1 MPLIKNTLGQQFKNI
16 CFTGLNR
23 VEYLPDG
30 SDQPIFGDSWQDVS
44 DEQARRTMCLAFFAP
59 RDLSG
64 DPVAPEEILLDNYS
78 DEDVPDALMNESIR
92 HIPLMDYCRMPKAES
107 NTVNFIVV
115 ADVIFHWD
123 IKDNYLQPTSQL
135 TWVQDM
141 KAILKSYPRSY
152 TKNVYTNWQKDKLDE
167 LRVNVMPLRE
177 SPIFS
182 EVWLNMPSF
191 QEKYGNLTLAFGILT
206 AIVAFA
212 ITYMQDMK
220 IQELVSQRNTVRKSV
235 PSGQNYTVLSN
246 IVRNQ
251 QQHMLYREYFPFILK
266 DISYGIQYSGMQIS
280 SFELEAP
287 NPQEPAKEL
296 IVTVD
301 AAPNAYNGWL
311 EEEPVAKSFLAL
323 SNTVQAVRR
332 QPGNKRMTLEGLIPL
347 NQAMRDLQPY
357 LQEARKTR
365 AIGNRTLGE
374 ETETENTT
382 TEESGS

>member
-1 MPLIKNTLGQQFKNI
+1 MPIVKNNLGQQFKNI

-44 DEQARRTMCLAFFAP
+44 DEQARRHMCLSFFAP

-64 DPVAPEEILLDNYS
+64 EPVAPEEILIDDYS
-78 DEDVPDALMNESIR
+78 DEEVPDTLMTESIK
-92 HIPLMDYCRMPKAES
+92 HIPLMDYCRMPPADS

-135 TWVQDM
+135 TWVQDI

-152 TKNVYTNWQKDKLDE
+152 TKNIYTNWQKDKLEE
-167 LRVNVMPLRE
+167 LRVNVLPLRE
-177 SPIFS
+177 SPVFS

-191 QEKYGNLTLAFGILT
+191 QEKYGNIMLSIGIL
-206 AIVAFA
+206 VSMMVFA
-212 ITYMQDMK
+212 ITYMQDTK
-220 IQELVSQRNTVRKSV
+220 IQKLQADRNRVTQSI
-235 PSGQNYTVLSN
+235 PSGQNFAVLSN
-246 IVRNQ
+246 MIRTQ
-251 QQHMLYREYFPFILK
+251 QQNMSYREYFPFILK
-266 DISYGIQYSGMQIS
+266 DVSYAIQYSGMKID
-280 SFELEAP
+280 SFELESPSPLDPPTNLLLTINADS
-287 NPQEPAKEL
+287 
-296 IVTVD
+296 D
-301 AAPNAYNGWL
+301 AYDGWL

-323 SNTVQAVRR
+323 SNTVKAVRR
-332 QPGNKRMTLEGLIPL
+332 QPGNKKMKLEGLIPL
-347 NQAMRDLQPY
+347 RDAIKELHPY

-374 ETETENTT
+374 TADAV
-382 TEESGS
+382 EEPES

>member
-1 MPLIKNTLGQQFKNI
+1 MPLVKNNLGQQFKNI

-44 DEQARRTMCLAFFAP
+44 DEQARRNMCLSFFAP

-64 DPVAPEEILLDNYS
+64 EPVAPEEILIDNYS
-78 DEDVPDALMNESIR
+78 DEDVPDAMASESLK
-92 HIPLMDYCRMPKAES
+92 HIPLMDYCRMPPADS

-135 TWVQDM
+135 TWVQDI

-152 TKNVYTNWQKDKLDE
+152 TKNVYTNWQKDKLEE
-167 LRVNVMPLRE
+167 LRVDVHPLRE
-177 SPIFS
+177 SPVFS

-191 QEKYGNLTLAFGILT
+191 QEKFGNIVLSFGIL
-206 AIVAFA
+206 VSLFAFA
-212 ITYMQDMK
+212 ITYMQDIK
-220 IQELVSQRNTVRKSV
+220 ITELREQKNAVIKSI
-235 PSGQNYTVLSN
+235 PSGQNFAVLSN
-246 IVRNQ
+246 MIRTQ
-251 QQHMLYREYFPFILK
+251 QQNMSYREYIPFILK
-266 DISYGIQYSGMQIS
+266 DVSYAIQYSGMNIE
-280 SFELEAP
+280 SFELEVP
-287 NPQEPAKEL
+287 NPQE
-296 IVTVD
+296 
-301 AAPNAYNGWL
+301 APRNLLLTINADSNAYDGWL

-332 QPGNKRMTLEGLIPL
+332 QPGNKKMKLEGLIPL
-347 NQAMRDLQPY
+347 RDAIKELHSH

-365 AIGNRTLGE
+365 AIGNRTLGNTPETQE
-374 ETETENTT
+374 EP
-382 TEESGS
+382 ES

>member
-1 MPLIKNTLGQQFKNI
+1 MPMIKSLLGQQFKNI

-44 DEQARRTMCLAFFAP
+44 DDQARRTMCLAFFAP

-64 DPVAPEEILLDNYS
+64 EPVDPASILIENYS
-78 DEDVPDALMNESIR
+78 DEDVPDAIAAESIK
-92 HIPLMDYCRMPKAES
+92 HIPLMDYCRMPPADS

-135 TWVQDM
+135 TWVQDI

-152 TKNVYTNWQKDKLDE
+152 TKNVYTNWQKDKLEE
-167 LRVNVMPLRE
+167 LRVNVLPLRE
-177 SPIFS
+177 SPVFS

-191 QEKYGNLTLAFGILT
+191 QEKHGNIMLTLGILVSL
-206 AIVAFA
+206 VAFA

-220 IQELVSQRNTVRKSV
+220 IKELQDQKRSVVSSM
-235 PSGQNYTVLSN
+235 PSGQNFSVLSN
-246 IVRNQ
+246 LIRTQ
-251 QQHMLYREYFPFILK
+251 QQNMSYREYFPFILK
-266 DISYGIQYSGMQIS
+266 DISYAIQYSGMKID
-280 SFELEAP
+280 SFELEVP
-287 NPQEPAKEL
+287 NPQEIPKNLLLTINANS
-296 IVTVD
+296 D
-301 AAPNAYNGWL
+301 AYDGWL

-323 SNTVQAVRR
+323 SSTVQAVRR
-332 QPGNKRMTLEGLIPL
+332 QPGSKKMKLEGIIPL
-347 NQAMRDLQPY
+347 RSAIKEIHPY

-365 AIGNRTLGE
+365 AIGNRTLGNTSE
-374 ETETENTT
+374 EKNKETGDD
-382 TEESGS
+382 S